1 MEYAL
6 FVEHEVKYTN
16 ENPVPVRDVVAALLA
31 LEKIS
36 GGYLPRTLNALMGVD
51 VKRAEILVEGIEHG
65 SLIEK
70 VLVKLVFRDEAHM
83 DEFLDKIRDGKFKD
97 AWQMLPGG
105 PKVRLA
111 MVGTL
116 IGTLIAV
123 GVGYALPS
131 KEGEPHPAVNVII
144 IGAESYQRSPE
155 AFVDIVN
162 AAVGHDK
169 KKLAQH
175 AADFMA
181 PAKDDPKGAVVLDG
195 NNKLRFD
202 HQIVQAMPRQVS
214 PEPYE
219 SQTEYKDVDLEIR
232 ASDRDKSSTGWA
244 GVVRDLFDRRVRL
257 VLSPGVSAHDLA
269 NKFHVRADVIV
280 VSRPDPKGNT
290 LQPVQIYVE
299 RIIPDDE

>member
-36 GGYLPRTLNALMGVD
+36 GTYLPRTLNALVGVE

-70 VLVKLVFRDEAHM
+70 VLVKLVFGDEEHM
-83 DEFLDKIRDGKFKD
+83 NEFLDKIRDGQIMD
-97 AWQMLPGG
+97 ALRALSGG
-105 PKVRLA
+105 NRVNIPR
-111 MVGTL
+111 VGVL
-116 IGTLIAV
+116 LGVLVAL
-123 GVGYALPS
+123 GVGYALVS
-131 KEGEPHPAVNVII
+131 KDGDTHPAVNVII
-144 IGAESYQRSPE
+144 IGAESYERSPE

-169 KKLAQH
+169 KKLAQN
-175 AADFMA
+175 AADFIA
-181 PAKDDPKGAVVLDG
+181 PAKADPKGAVVLDG
-195 NNKLRFD
+195 NSKLSFD
-202 HQIVQAMPRQVS
+202 HKIVQAMPRQVS

-244 GVVRDLFDRRVRL
+244 GVVRDLFDRRVKL
-257 VLSPGVSAHDLA
+257 VLAPAVSAHDLA